1 MKKLITTILS
11 ILAINIT
18 AHAGT
23 ILIDF
28 GTTGAG
34 WYGGASVVGADA
46 RGNYWN
52 SVTSGTYYPN
62 LVDTTG
68 AVTSVGGFG
77 FLTGMTF
84 SSYNGPAGAT
94 STPLTQAQLDAT
106 VFTADAGIFGVK
118 EVLVDYIKTATS
130 IPKVQWVVNGLDA
143 SSLYNI
149 KFYGSAKYQNDY
161 ATRMNVYSDNTFA
174 TSSLLATTV
183 ANFQSPTQ
191 SWVINTTDI
200 GVLRNLPTTG
210 SLYFEIQGANG
221 GTGLINA
228 MSIETVVIPEPNTY
242 GLLMLGFLLIWI
254 MKTINKTKAGV
265 LVALIAICSLAHAH
279 AQLLINWDL
288 PTSSTNRSVVS
299 NFNETGLSSSTIEM
313 ASGIT
318 PSSISNAWGGISWTS
333 GGTDPFNNATTN
345 NDYFAFSI
353 TANSG
358 YQVTI
363 NGVSNLGIQ
372 VSASGPR
379 YWHLLYS
386 TTNDNG
392 AFINPLRNYGPFEVS
407 IPTTS
412 TLITDITNALNASF
426 AANPITISEATGYFR
441 LVGYG
446 GAVSSGSG
454 RIAAAGTNDF
464 GLVGSVYTIPE
475 PSIVSLALV
484 GLLALRKKIY
494 ENNKQN

>member
-1 MKKLITTILS
+1 MKKLTIILGS
-11 ILAINIT
+11 I
-18 AHAGT
+18 
-23 ILIDF
+23 
-28 GTTGAG
+28 
-34 WYGGASVVGADA
+34 
-46 RGNYWN
+46 
-52 SVTSGTYYPN
+52 
-62 LVDTTG
+62 
-68 AVTSVGGFG
+68 
-77 FLTGMTF
+77 FLT
-84 SSYNGPAGAT
+84 
-94 STPLTQAQLDAT
+94 
-106 VFTADAGIFGVK
+106 
-118 EVLVDYIKTATS
+118 
-130 IPKVQWVVNGLDA
+130 
-143 SSLYNI
+143 
-149 KFYGSAKYQNDY
+149 FY
-161 ATRMNVYSDNTFA
+161 
-174 TSSLLATTV
+174 
-183 ANFQSPTQ
+183 AN
-191 SWVINTTDI
+191 
-200 GVLRNLPTTG
+200 
-210 SLYFEIQGANG
+210 
-221 GTGLINA
+221 
-228 MSIETVVIPEPNTY
+228 
-242 GLLMLGFLLIWI
+242 
-254 MKTINKTKAGV
+254 
-265 LVALIAICSLAHAH
+265 

-299 NFNETGLSSSTIEM
+299 NFNEKGLSSSTIEM

-412 TLITDITNALNASF
+412 SLITDITNALNASF